1 MKKVLVSLLVLALAV
16 SGAFAAVNFSGNL
29 VTGYVLNWNGDSF
42 KSNIFGQDNTDTNST
57 KLNVGAADE
66 DGYWSVTLEG
76 ELYADGSSM
85 TGDAQNRV
93 AGDLTVD
100 LAKIIAG
107 PESDWS
113 AQLSLLAF
121 DRITGLRAYTNKSG
135 LSYDRIRTA
144 EQGLWTSLTI
154 GYTDLVQFQI
164 GGAPALTGAKNAN
177 KLNGTVPGDIIIS
190 ALVKPLNGLAV
201 SAGWALV
208 GNADVNGVAT
218 ADGEF
223 NAAVDVNIAELCG
236 LDFDLGV
243 GFADRINF
251 GSEIANGLAAQVYGG
266 VDLVSGYVEYVL
278 DGEYNRLHAGVNLN
292 VVENMIL
299 NLYGGAGDLSK
310 VADQNGNWY
319 VGGNVGYTVAGI
331 TFQLNLQYADGD
343 YMTSKGGDIS
353 NGAVKAEGFSVTP
366 MLKVNF

>member
-29 VTGYVLNWNGDSF
+29 VTGYVLNWNGDAF
-42 KSNIFGQDNTDTNST
+42 KSYIFGQDNTDTNST
-57 KLNVGAADE
+57 KLNLGAAD
-66 DGYWSVTLEG
+66 DNGYWSVGLEG
-76 ELYADGSSM
+76 EIYLDGSAQN
-85 TGDAQNRV
+85 DVKQNRV
-93 AGDLTVD
+93 MGDLTVD

-113 AQLSLLAF
+113 AQLSLVAF
-121 DRITGLRAYTNKSG
+121 DRITGLRAYSNKSG

-164 GGAPALTGAKNAN
+164 GGAPTLSVWDKGAN
-177 KLNGTVPGDIIIS
+177 KLTGDAKGDFIVS
-190 ALVKPLNGLAV
+190 ALVKPLDGLSV

-208 GNADVNGVAT
+208 GNKDVAT
-218 ADGEF
+218 AAGADGEF
-223 NAAVDVNIAELCG
+223 NAAVDVNIAKLAG

-243 GFADRINF
+243 GVADRINF

-266 VDLVSGYVEYVL
+266 GDVASGYVEYVL
-278 DGEYNRLHAGVNLN
+278 DGDISRLHAGVDLN

-299 NLYGGAGDLSK
+299 NLYGGAGDFS
-310 VADQNGNWY
+310 AENGNWY
-319 VGGNVGYTVAGI
+319 VGGNVGYSVSGI
-331 TFQLNLQYADGD
+331 TFQLNLQYAAGD
-343 YMTSKGGDIS
+343 YMTSKGGDIAQ
-353 NGAVKAEGFSVTP
+353 GAVKAEGFSVTP

>member
-29 VTGYVLNWNGDSF
+29 VTGYVFNWDANGDFS
-42 KSNIFGQDNTDTNST
+42 SSMFGQDNVNTNST
-57 KLNVGAADE
+57 KLNLGAADD

-76 ELYADGSSM
+76 ELYADGASL
-85 TGDAQNRV
+85 TGDDQNRV

-113 AQLSLLAF
+113 AKLSLLAN

-144 EQGLWTSLTI
+144 EPGLWAN
-154 GYTDLVQFQI
+154 LVLAYSDFVQVQV
-164 GGAPALTGAKNAN
+164 GGAPALVPSSANNADA
-177 KLNGTVPGDIIIS
+177 GTKGDFIVS
-190 ALVKPLNGLAV
+190 ALVTPLNGLSV

-208 GNADVNGVAT
+208 GNADTNGSV
-218 ADGEF
+218 ADGQF

-243 GFADRINF
+243 GFADRYNY
-251 GSEIANGLAAQVYGG
+251 GGEGANGIAAQVYGG
-266 VDLVSGYVEYVL
+266 VDLVSGYVEYVR
-278 DGEYNRLHAGVNLN
+278 DNKINRLHAGVDLN

-299 NLYGGAGDLSK
+299 NLYGGAGDF
-310 VADQNGNWY
+310 AAENGDWY

-331 TFQLNLQYADGD
+331 TFQVNLQYAAGG
-343 YMTSKGGDIS
+343 YMASKGGDIAQ
-353 NGAVKAEGFSVTP
+353 GAVKAEGFSITP